1 MPDSNTSKNYK
12 LISITIVFG
21 VVGAYLGI
29 LYLVNT
35 FAGSFGL
42 AHFLNSKNTMN
53 NHRKELVEKIQRD
66 PHFANINVDE
76 YIEEV
81 EQIIT
86 MDKKRDLGEW
96 VSFKSFTPNVSG
108 KYITTNDFGMRSK
121 WSLAEMVKRA
131 RKNRREGIRN
141 IVILGGSVAFGYGAT
156 NDENT
161 ISHVLNSMLKTD
173 GYEVFNLAQG
183 GFTSFMDLFS
193 LNTIG
198 IYLEPDVIIVM
209 EGYADTYQLA
219 YESKGGQLALG
230 LFSDSEERLNPEFA
244 FGFHYQNL
252 DSILGLSNNRNR
264 QVIVALQPLSGFEN
278 NRTIENQKI
287 KKIWD
292 FYPRIR
298 EIMKLVAIKNDA
310 DFLDLSIIFKEEKNS
325 NINFFD
331 KTHLTVTGQK
341 KVADILM
348 EKIKS
353 FKTRNLEHANY
364 FQLREESIKNI
375 LTQDFSGKYKTVE
388 DY

>member
-12 LISITIVFG
+12 LISITIVFS

-81 EQIIT
+81 ERIIT

-131 RKNRREGIRN
+131 RKNRKEGIRN

-161 ISHVLNSMLKTD
+161 ISHVLDNMLKAH

-198 IYLEPDVIIVM
+198 LYLEPDVIIVM
-209 EGYADTYQLA
+209 EGYADTYHLA
-219 YESKGGQLALG
+219 YESKGGQLAWG
-230 LFSDSEERLNPEFA
+230 LFSDSEERINPEFA
-244 FGFHYQNL
+244 YGFHYQNL
-252 DSILGLSNNRNR
+252 NTILGLSNNRNR
-264 QVIVALQPLSGFEN
+264 QVIAALQPLSGFEN
-278 NRTIENQKI
+278 NSTIENQKI
-287 KKIWD
+287 KKIWEL
-292 FYPRIR
+292 YPRTR
-298 EIMKLVAIKNDA
+298 EVMRLVAKNNNA
-310 DFLDLSIIFKEEKNS
+310 DFLDLSIIFKEEKNA

-331 KTHLTVTGQK
+331 KTHLTETGQR
-341 KVADILM
+341 KVANVLM
-348 EKIKS
+348 GRIKS
-353 FKTRNLEHANY
+353 FKEKNLEHADY
-364 FQLREESIKNI
+364 FKLRQESIKKI
-375 LTQDFSGKYKTVE
+375 LTQNFSRKYKTVE

>member
-1 MPDSNTSKNYK
+1 
-12 LISITIVFG
+12 
-21 VVGAYLGI
+21 
-29 LYLVNT
+29 
-35 FAGSFGL
+35 
-42 AHFLNSKNTMN
+42 
-53 NHRKELVEKIQRD
+53 
-66 PHFANINVDE
+66 
-76 YIEEV
+76 
-81 EQIIT
+81 

-252 DSILGLSNNRNR
+252 DTIVGLSNNRNR

-278 NRTIENQKI
+278 NSTIENQKI

-298 EIMKLVAIKNDA
+298 EIMKLVAIKNNA

-341 KVADILM
+341 KVANILM

-353 FKTRNLEHANY
+353 FKTKNLEHANY

>member
-81 EQIIT
+81 ERIIT

-121 WSLAEMVKRA
+121 WSLAEMVERA

-252 DSILGLSNNRNR
+252 DTILGLSNNRNR

-278 NRTIENQKI
+278 NSTIENQKI

-298 EIMKLVAIKNDA
+298 EIMKLVAIKNNA

-341 KVADILM
+341 KVANILM

-353 FKTRNLEHANY
+353 FKTRNLEHVNY